1 MVFKL
6 DIRASCLI
14 FTIGLRKIL
23 KEIFM
28 SEPRKIKIV
37 TNEEEESLLPG
48 NSTAEPAPRAE
59 AEDIGGSTGEQE
71 SPVEDAPN
79 NLQSKLEAKEKEQK
93 ETHDRLLRVT
103 ADFENYKKRMSR
115 EMEDFRKY
123 ANQSLLKEVL
133 SVVDHIELAI
143 QAANSASGADQRMVE
158 GLNLTLKELLRIL
171 EKFNVKPIDAA
182 GQPFN
187 PHLHEAIL
195 REACNGLPENTVVR
209 EMQKGYMI
217 SNRLLRPALV
227 VVAAPGSAEQDS
239 NPNAC

>member
-1 MVFKL
+1 VVFKL

-23 KEIFM
+23 KEIVM

-37 TNEEEESLLPG
+37 TNEEEESLLPV
-48 NSTAEPAPRAE
+48 NTTTEPASRAT
-59 AEDIGGSTGEQE
+59 AEDIGGSTGQQE

-79 NLQSKLEAKEKEQK
+79 NLQSKLEVKEKEHK